1 MDTCTCGKSHKHE
14 IPQGDTFMS
23 GKNGQIKEMLI
34 PLIGVIT
41 DIRTETP
48 DVKTFRVVGRD
59 GHLSDAFQPLGR
71 DSHRMLLEME
81 GVPFRLDCTV
91 DLEKCLWRG
100 PDDS

>member
-41 DIRTETP
+41 
-48 DVKTFRVVGRD
+48 
-59 GHLSDAFQPLGR
+59 
-71 DSHRMLLEME
+71 
-81 GVPFRLDCTV
+81 
-91 DLEKCLWRG
+91 
-100 PDDS
+100 